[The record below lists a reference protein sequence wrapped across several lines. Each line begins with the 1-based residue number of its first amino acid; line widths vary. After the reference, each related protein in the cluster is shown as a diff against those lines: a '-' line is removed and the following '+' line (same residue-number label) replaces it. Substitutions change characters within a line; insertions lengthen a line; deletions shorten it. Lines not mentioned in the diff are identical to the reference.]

1 MKCNKCGSENAADSK
16 FCYNCGA
23 PLEADVQSV
32 AQADPYT
39 PVQPITSAKPQ
50 KQKKIKAHG
59 EKSGKKGVLIAL
71 VAVIAVL
78 LIGGLTV
85 FAALPQIERSSMG
98 EAEYYLYKEYK
109 NVKNI
114 FDVDFLSDL
123 RHPQSYS
130 ANSQIKLTGDCGDYE
145 EYSSF
150 LEEIIDSVNA
160 NAKVDYDKDKKTVSV
175 NSNVKN
181 KEDNIF
187 TINAGYSDHRVVV
200 GSDLE
205 DNSTVLDFRPFYG
218 ESTGAENETAQ
229 KASETKKTEKSGDK
243 SSGADLV
250 TDLKTV
256 CDEQINDECIKSKGK
271 EKHNG
276 KSCSYVEFEFTDKQ
290 IDKIAVE
297 LLKAVAANEGDWTD
311 LVNTLNEYY
320 QDIFA
325 EYVVIDDNKD
335 FIQQL
340 ISEITED
347 GLASGEFDKIT
358 FKVYYDFRGNI
369 VSRQLAAYD
378 MNDEIFNISVDSD
391 FGRSGDSINILAK
404 SGDNQTVTVSYLKSM
419 NGGKMNCNIDCLSNT
434 LIETVDENVENIL
447 SLNIKLSDIGVETVN
462 GISVLGGNLS
472 FSYAYDSDYKID
484 FEGSAEAGENYDIA
498 LKLKLS
504 GDDMDNMIFKADLA
518 TELSANPDV
527 SGFAITG
534 KEDSNYGD
542 YFERMVN
549 DIADKFDED
558 LMNPIYQKYYSQ
570 YLYSG
575 NQDYYDDSADSYDD
589 YYYDDEYDDYYTYD
603 DAEYSYVYDE
613 DYYL

>member
-1 MKCNKCGSENAADSK
+1 MKCKMCGSENAADSK

-23 PLEADVQSV
+23 LLEADAQS
-32 AQADPYT
+32 AARANAYA
-39 PVQPITSAKPQ
+39 PVQPVASAKPQ
-50 KQKKIKAHG
+50 KQKRKKASG
-59 EKSGKKGVLIAL
+59 GKSGKKGFLIAL

-78 LIGGLTV
+78 FVGGITV

-98 EAEYYLYKEYK
+98 ETEYYFYREYK
-109 NVKNI
+109 TVKNI
-114 FDVDFLSDL
+114 LDVDFLSAL
-123 RHPQSYS
+123 RNPQSYS

-160 NAKVDYDKDKKTVSV
+160 DAKVDYDKDKKTVSV
-175 NSNVKN
+175 SSNVKN

-187 TINAGYSDHRVVV
+187 TINAGYFDHRVVV
-200 GSDLE
+200 GSNLE
-205 DNSTVLDFRPFYG
+205 DNSTVLDFRSFYG
-218 ESTGAENETAQ
+218 ESAEAENETAQ
-229 KASETKKTEKSGDK
+229 KDSKTEKTEKSNDK
-243 SSGADLV
+243 NSGADLA
-250 TDLKTV
+250 TALKTV
-256 CDEQINDECIKSKGK
+256 CDEQINDKCIKSKGK
-271 EKHNG
+271 EKNNG

-297 LLKAVAANEGDWTD
+297 LLKAVVANEGDWAD
-311 LVNTLNEYY
+311 LAKILNEYY

-325 EYVVIDDNKD
+325 EYDVIDDNED
-335 FIQQL
+335 LIQQL
-340 ISEITED
+340 ISEIEED
-347 GLASGEFDKIT
+347 GFASGEFDKINY
-358 FKVYYDFRGNI
+358 KVYYDFRGNI
-369 VSRQLAAYD
+369 VSRQLAVYD
-378 MNDEIFNISVDSD
+378 MNDEIFNLCVDSD
-391 FGRSGDSINILAK
+391 FGRSGDSINVLAK
-404 SGDNQTVTVSYLKSM
+404 SGDNQTVTENYLKSM
-419 NGGKMNCNIDCLSNT
+419 NGGKMNCNIDCLLNT
-434 LIETVDENVENIL
+434 LTETIDENVENNL

-504 GDDMDNMIFKADLA
+504 GEDMDNMSFKADLA
-518 TELSANPDV
+518 TKLSANPDV

-534 KEDSNYGD
+534 KEDTNCGD
-542 YFERMVN
+542 YFERMVS

-589 YYYDDEYDDYYTYD
+589 YYYDEYDDYYSYD
-603 DAEYSYVYDE
+603 DADYSYVYDE